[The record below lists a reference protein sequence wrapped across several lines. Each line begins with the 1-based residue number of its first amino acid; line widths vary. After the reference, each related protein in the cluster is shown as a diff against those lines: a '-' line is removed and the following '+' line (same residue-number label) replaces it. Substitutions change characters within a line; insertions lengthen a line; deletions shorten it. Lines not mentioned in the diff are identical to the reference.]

1 MKHLLFLILMLF
13 CTSVYAQKSLLID
26 KKHLQLYVLEKKGDI
41 CDTIFSTPIGC
52 GKNLG
57 KKQKKGD
64 NKTPEGVFTVSQ
76 IQNSSQWT
84 HDFKDGKGER
94 KGAYGPYFFRLKV
107 PGNNSIGIHGTCF
120 PESIGT
126 RCSEG
131 CIRVENKEL
140 TRLRPYIKV
149 GMKCKILSDY

>member
-1 MKHLLFLILMLF
+1 MG
-13 CTSVYAQKSLLID
+13 Q
-26 KKHLQLYVLEKKGDI
+26 
-41 CDTIFSTPIGC
+41 
-52 GKNLG
+52 
-57 KKQKKGD
+57 KQKKGD
-64 NKTPEGVFTVSQ
+64 NKTPEGVFTISQ
-76 IQNSSQWT
+76 IQKSSQWT
-84 HDFKDGKGER
+84 HNFKDGKGER

>member
-1 MKHLLFLILMLF
+1 MIWASSMN
-13 CTSVYAQKSLLID
+13 AQRYILID
-26 KKHLQLYVLEKKGDI
+26 KQHLHLYVIEQKDRI
-41 CDTIFSTPIGC
+41 CDTVFSTPIGC
-52 GKNLG
+52 GKNKG
-57 KKQKKGD
+57 QKQKKGD
-64 NKTPEGVFTVSQ
+64 NKTPEGIFTISQ
-76 IQNSSQWT
+76 INNSRQWT

-131 CIRVENKEL
+131 CIRIDNKEL
-140 TRLRPYIKV
+140 IRLRSYIKV
-149 GMKCKILSDY
+149 GMKCKILPD